1 MYLLI
6 TVTPPLFPFPGNIS
20 YCSRKL
26 KLHIKISHQDIRY
39 QDLNIY
45 YGTLKASSF
54 IKWCYWHWRCFS
66 LTLTL
71 PMMLQKQIPHGAYS
85 LPVPSLLTCAVTSRD
100 QMRPQMVTGLVRGEW
115 AEIKFIMLRFC
126 NSRDQ
131 NTLWRGHKN
140 YFPQPLGSRGVLRA
154 VMMSPLLSHVVP
166 QFPHYP
172 LCARSF
178 SWSAEGVTSKW
189 SSRFC
194 HAGHI

>member
-1 MYLLI
+1 ML
-6 TVTPPLFPFPGNIS
+6 
-20 YCSRKL
+20 L
-26 KLHIKISHQDIRY
+26 KLTIFWH
-39 QDLNIY
+39 
-45 YGTLKASSF
+45 TLSTNTIDVTETDSTRRLF
-54 IKWCYWHWRCFS
+54 SPWSRDYWH
-66 LTLTL
+66 
-71 PMMLQKQIPHGAYS
+71 
-85 LPVPSLLTCAVTSRD
+85 VPWPAVTRWG
-100 QMRPQMVTGLVRGEW
+100 PQMVTELVRGEW

-178 SWSAEGVTSKW
+178 SRSAEGVTSKW